1 MLRDI
6 KDANHSELTSLNQEL
21 KKCKAEN
28 RILRSELTTNKQA
41 CENVKQDFQCQ
52 LILWIHKSLNWF
64 EKTQIMEQNKTEF
77 SSLLESFDNSLK
89 SMSNKCFFRNQA
101 KHNTINEKATAESH

>member
-6 KDANHSELTSLNQEL
+6 KDANHSDLTSLNQEL

-52 LILWIHKSLNWF
+52 LIL
-64 EKTQIMEQNKTEF
+64 
-77 SSLLESFDNSLK
+77 
-89 SMSNKCFFRNQA
+89 
-101 KHNTINEKATAESH
+101 